1 MNYAYKNTFWDISQH
16 LLSTVILCAAV
27 YFISSNLAYSLIFL
41 LGGIFIDLDH
51 LLDYFF
57 YKSEFSL
64 RDFFGNVYL
73 DSGKVYVLLHSW
85 ELNILILMAAV
96 IFKSYG
102 LFVLFLSMSLHLII
116 DNAQRKNPM
125 FYLISYRIAKE
136 FSVDTLLPER
146 KDTAR
151 Q

>member
-1 MNYAYKNTFWDISQH
+1 MNYEYKNTFRDISQH
-16 LLSTVILCAAV
+16 ILSSAVLAAAV
-27 YFISSNLAYSLIFL
+27 CFISSDLSYGLIFL

-51 LLDYFF
+51 LFDYFS
-57 YKSEFSL
+57 YKDKFSL

-73 DSGKVYVLLHSW
+73 DSGRVYVLLHSW
-85 ELNILILMAAV
+85 ELNALILAAALV
-96 IFKSYG
+96 FKSYG
-102 LFVLFLSMSLHLII
+102 LFVLFLALSLHLAI

-125 FYLISYRIAKE
+125 FYLLSYRIAKE

-146 KDTAR
+146 KDNPR